1 MQIIYKIKIKN
12 LNAII
17 HFNKDLGFKSKT
29 KEFELVK
36 IKTHI
41 VRHSRIEISRSKV
54 IVVETVITFLV

>member
-36 IKTHI
+36 TKTHI